1 MVLECRQPLQSAY
14 KSERTVGRGRA
25 VRKATR
31 PIPANSAAAKTVQA
45 EVDVLVEK
53 GPSRIGAEAATVLR
67 GIKRSQAIGTGH
79 GAAAAKCGSAGHF
92 AARVDSIAK
101 AVIDTEHFVV
111 SKPWFEYSLGNEVR
125 SRIERIV
132 GQVGGSARGAGA
144 RTGVVQSTARSLRT
158 DGKIV
163 PVVAA
168 CNRRLRILRCD
179 REPHLIAKVL
189 GPAQPVLPCPG
200 ETHGILGIDR
210 HRRSFAAIVHAVLGL
225 G

>member
-1 MVLECRQPLQSAY
+1 MD
-14 KSERTVGRGRA
+14 RA

-67 GIKRSQAIGTGH
+67 GIKSSQAIRTGH

-132 GQVGGSARGAGA
+132 GQVGGSAGGAGA
-144 RTGVVQSTARSLRT
+144 RAVFVQSPPRSVRI

-163 PVVAA
+163 LFVAVY
-168 CNRRLRILRCD
+168 NRRLKILRGD
-179 REPHLIAKVL
+179 PEP
-189 GPAQPVLPCPG
+189 
-200 ETHGILGIDR
+200 
-210 HRRSFAAIVHAVLGL
+210 
-225 G
+225 